1 MVHIK
6 KKERK
11 SYINVRHS
19 HIKLRCS
26 LAGEGARP
34 LKLPGVLQHIP
45 GGWDPDLAESAWWVP
60 ACSCQWLFNS

>member
-34 LKLPGVLQHIP
+34 LKLPGVLQHTAGRMGP
-45 GGWDPDLAESAWWVP
+45 RPS
-60 ACSCQWLFNS
+60 